1 MHPDEKQ
8 MAAGVAKH
16 LLGHFTIVRFPPTSG
31 GAEEL
36 PHTGIVQEITFPG
49 RFSWGRDLKPQFLRA
64 SPLVPPVLGGLT
76 HMQFYL
82 LSFAF
87 TTLLLTV

>member
-1 MHPDEKQ
+1 
-8 MAAGVAKH
+8 MAAGVAKR
-16 LLGHFTIVRFPPTSG
+16 LLGHLTMVRFPPASG

-36 PHTGIVQEITFPG
+36 PRTGIVQEITFPG

-76 HMQFYL
+76 HMQLYL